1 MPSASSLFSCVCI
14 ALVRFVFTP
23 PRRICNRCFMANK
36 RYNSVV
42 SVQFESE
49 SEVCSLDAGRFS
61 WFERISMTII
71 LLNCV
76 TLGMYEPC
84 ADSAA
89 CVTVRC
95 RILEA
100 FDPRGVRPRHLRL
113 LRGRDV
119 RQGAGDGPRRKVH
132 VPRRDLELSRHVHRH
147 HRVRALRLSSRL
159 LCRFFCFP
167 LISGQLNVNVRDV

>member
-1 MPSASSLFSCVCI
+1 M
-14 ALVRFVFTP
+14 
-23 PRRICNRCFMANK
+23 
-36 RYNSVV
+36 
-42 SVQFESE
+42 
-49 SEVCSLDAGRFS
+49 FS

-100 FDPRGVRPRHLRL
+100 FDHCIFVFFATEMCVKVMAMGLVGKSTYLAETWNCLDMFIVITGSAARFQQFPSL
-113 LRGRDV
+113 LYV
-119 RQGAGDGPRRKVH
+119 
-132 VPRRDLELSRHVHRH
+132 
-147 HRVRALRLSSRL
+147 LSS
-159 LCRFFCFP
+159 FP
-167 LISGQLNVNVRDV
+167 SVLVRTKAVKSSRPKFSASAS

>member
-1 MPSASSLFSCVCI
+1 MLYAIAMGQIIITGVVVCVKSILYDYTILDSSSI
-14 ALVRFVFTP
+14 
-23 PRRICNRCFMANK
+23 
-36 RYNSVV
+36 
-42 SVQFESE
+42 
-49 SEVCSLDAGRFS
+49 S

-100 FDPRGVRPRHLRL
+100 FDHAIFVFFAAEMC
-113 LRGRDV
+113 V
-119 RQGAGDGPRRKVH
+119 KVLAMGLVGKSTYLAETWNCLDMFIVFTGSARIEYKH
-132 VPRRDLELSRHVHRH
+132 SGSLVPSVQCNRT
-147 HRVRALRLSSRL
+147 
-159 LCRFFCFP
+159 
-167 LISGQLNVNVRDV
+167 G

>member
-1 MPSASSLFSCVCI
+1 MRNF
-14 ALVRFVFTP
+14 LVP
-23 PRRICNRCFMANK
+23 
-36 RYNSVV
+36 YNLDP
-42 SVQFESE
+42 
-49 SEVCSLDAGRFS
+49 CSFS

-100 FDPRGVRPRHLRL
+100 FDHAIFVFFT
-113 LRGRDV
+113 V
-119 RQGAGDGPRRKVH
+119 EMCIKVLAMGL
-132 VPRRDLELSRHVHRH
+132 VGKSTYLAETWNCLDMFIVITGSVSIYVAIYKVFSLS
-147 HRVRALRLSSRL
+147 LSLIVGYSCIAVYCIL
-159 LCRFFCFP
+159 LC
-167 LISGQLNVNVRDV
+167 LSGSC